1 MCIQEVWI
9 PQAYI
14 RFLTAFM
21 DSEAVG
27 SDIPVSILLVSV
39 RYSQMSWHSVS
50 VRQSDALTF
59 SVSEVQ
65 LNVLAF
71 SVSEAVR
78 CLDIQCQ

>member
-1 MCIQEVWI
+1 
-9 PQAYI
+9 
-14 RFLTAFM
+14 
-21 DSEAVG
+21 
-27 SDIPVSILLVSV
+27 
-39 RYSQMSWHSVS
+39 MSWHSVS

-65 LNVLAF
+65 SNVMTF